1 MIGTLF
7 PKLRERSR
15 VLVGGVMALGALIV
29 GGLVRRRR
37 SDRLSLP
44 EVGAIAT
51 ETALSVSNA
60 AKGTV
65 IAAVRESERP
75 DIVLLRNTVSEAMRE
90 GVAAGA
96 DLAAVAVGAV
106 GGAVEMARLL
116 GEDPLEAA
124 SAAGEA
130 AMQVAEAQ
138 GRVAATRIQDLL
150 SASGVP
156 F

>member
-1 MIGTLF
+1 MIGVLF
-7 PKLRERSR
+7 RKLGDRSR
-15 VLVGGVMALGALIV
+15 MVRGGLMALGAVAV
-29 GGLVRRRR
+29 GALVRRRP
-37 SDRLSLP
+37 DRLPLP
-44 EVGAIAT
+44 DVGVIAT
-51 ETALSVSNA
+51 EAALSVSNA

-65 IAAVRESERP
+65 IAAVREADRP
-75 DIVLLRNTVSEAMRE
+75 DLVLLRNTVSEAMRE

-106 GGAVEMARLL
+106 GGAVEMARLM
-116 GEDPLEAA
+116 GEEPLEAA
-124 SAAGEA
+124 SAAGRA

-156 F
+156 S